1 MSLQRT
7 DPPARSVQQ
16 GRLVAQAC
24 PLNQIGRRSIV
35 ARDIRLLCRTP
46 HCDWMSL
53 PDWGDR
59 MKPLQPREASPLWV
73 WLTFALLGLV
83 ALAYLTGYLM
93 VEEVVAFLK

>member
-1 MSLQRT
+1 
-7 DPPARSVQQ
+7 
-16 GRLVAQAC
+16 
-24 PLNQIGRRSIV
+24 
-35 ARDIRLLCRTP
+35 
-46 HCDWMSL
+46 
-53 PDWGDR
+53 